1 MLLTLDMTTMVTL
14 EPNECISNDKIAL
27 KTAFSQYSSF
37 NNGKALFNA
46 INDLT
51 QATSQDFIKT
61 ISFIMQHLIKSI
73 LGG

>member
-1 MLLTLDMTTMVTL
+1 MLLTIDIATMVTL
-14 EPNECISNDKIAL
+14 EPNECISNDKYAL
-27 KTAFSQYSSF
+27 KIASSQKFSF
-37 NNGKALFNA
+37 NNGNALFSE

-51 QATSQDFIKT
+51 QATSHHFIKT